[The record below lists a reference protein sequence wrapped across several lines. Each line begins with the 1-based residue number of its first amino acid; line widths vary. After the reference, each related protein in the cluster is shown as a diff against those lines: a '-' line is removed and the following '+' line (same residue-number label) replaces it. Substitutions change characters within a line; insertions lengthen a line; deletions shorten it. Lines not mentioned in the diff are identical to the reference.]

1 MEAEL
6 GHFEHVLKMEATMR
20 RGDDIGV
27 VGESEL
33 LPSPLV
39 HLEAWTSAE
48 YHIRNAYLK
57 DRLEIFLARNERARD
72 VLRLPEN
79 RELALRVKKEV
90 YWLYLPAD

>member
-1 MEAEL
+1 MERERA
-6 GHFEHVLKMEATMR
+6 HFEHVLKMETTMR

-27 VGESEL
+27 AGEAEL
-33 LPSPLV
+33 LPSLLV

-72 VLRLPEN
+72 LLRLPEN
-79 RELALRVKKEV
+79 RELALRVKKEM
-90 YWLYLPAD
+90 YWLHLPD